1 MDTTTSRGG
10 SESLTDRCPPAHCSQ
25 PPCWHLCLSL
35 FFPAGLTPALSWQS
49 LTAALAV
56 RRFKDLTFQEE
67 YSTLFPTSA
76 QP

>member
-1 MDTTTSRGG
+1 MADGQVPTGPP
-10 SESLTDRCPPAHCSQ
+10 EASLPDGASAYP
-25 PPCWHLCLSL
+25 L

-67 YSTLFPTSA
+67 YNTLFPASA